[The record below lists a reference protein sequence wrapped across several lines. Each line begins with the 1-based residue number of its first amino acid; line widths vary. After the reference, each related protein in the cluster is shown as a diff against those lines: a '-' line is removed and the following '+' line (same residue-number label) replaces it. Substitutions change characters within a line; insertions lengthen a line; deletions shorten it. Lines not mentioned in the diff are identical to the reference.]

1 MEQIRYRKIKGW
13 SGTVYQVRMSK
24 KEIEERRKLGL
35 FVSIVTFIPTMI
47 FVMAFAAGM
56 LG

>member
-13 SGTVYQVRMSK
+13 NGTVYQVRMSK
-24 KEIEERRKLGL
+24 EEIEERRKLGL